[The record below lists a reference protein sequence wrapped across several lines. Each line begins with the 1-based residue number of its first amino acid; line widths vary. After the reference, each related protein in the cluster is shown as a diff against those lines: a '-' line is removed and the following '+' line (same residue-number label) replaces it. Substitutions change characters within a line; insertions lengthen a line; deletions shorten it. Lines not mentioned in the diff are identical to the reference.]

1 MTEQR
6 SVYRFSM
13 MLTSESPSMLFD
25 IITTRFESDYNPN
38 FIYDA
43 SRLTMAGIWLQPRIE
58 EVHVSQPYER
68 SVARRKP

>member
-1 MTEQR
+1 MEFPTHFGLTPGLYLMTEQR

-43 SRLTMAGIWLQPRIE
+43 SRLTMATVMAMVTTE
-58 EVHVSQPYER
+58 N
-68 SVARRKP
+68 